1 MILKLFVILLAILVF
16 TGCSTLS
23 KTTNFEIEP
32 SPLYKRTYVFDWC
45 EENQAAL
52 GIFGDH
58 CFGVYKP
65 PLYSYPMGN
74 GFLVIYPLLVNHNEI
89 AAGPLGLPVIPLGS
103 NESLDNLEQKLY
115 FRFRTYSEFE
125 AFEVK
130 PIKLFV
136 LNASGEACAISKESE
151 DDIGAVYTCVL
162 TLKLREI
169 ENLKINLK
177 LNDDSNVD
185 ISYKLSEFTSYRPV
199 IAPNG
204 PARDVKPF
212 ILIESNDD

>member
-1 MILKLFVILLAILVF
+1 MIFKLFVIPIAILVF

-23 KTTNFEIEP
+23 KTTNYEIEP
-32 SPLYKRTYVFDWC
+32 SSLYKRTYVFDWC

-52 GIFGDH
+52 GMFGDH
-58 CFGVYKP
+58 CFGMYKP
-65 PLYSYPMGN
+65 PLYSYPIGN
-74 GFLVIYPLLVNHNEI
+74 GFLVIYPLLLNHKEI
-89 AAGPLGLPVIPLGS
+89 SAGPLGLPVIPLSS
-103 NESLDNLEQKLY
+103 NESLDYLEQKLY
-115 FRFRTYSEFE
+115 FRFRTYSKFE
-125 AFEVK
+125 TFEVE

-136 LNASGEACAISKESE
+136 ENMSGDSCVISKESE
-151 DDIGAVYTCVL
+151 DEIGAVYTCAL

-169 ENLKINLK
+169 ENLRINLK

-199 IAPNG
+199 VAPNG

-212 ILIESNDD
+212 IVIEGNDD